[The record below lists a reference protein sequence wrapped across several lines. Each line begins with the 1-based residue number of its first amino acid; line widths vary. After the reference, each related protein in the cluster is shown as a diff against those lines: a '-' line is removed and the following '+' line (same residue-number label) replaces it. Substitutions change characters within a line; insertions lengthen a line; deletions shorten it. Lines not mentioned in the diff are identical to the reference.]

1 MEKRKQAMSFDSTE
15 HQSYCEKV
23 TGTNAGAIYT
33 KILNYIQII
42 KLELLFRLK
51 TELLLLIALFKIYK
65 KAWNKQ
71 LGNLFTHLLLL
82 LQISRMSTS
91 YYSLIP
97 LEGYAYNVIPPL
109 NSQSDIR
116 NQMRLIHTLLDL
128 ETASKMMLGSQLRI
142 NGMSSTRY
150 LFLSIIA

>member
-23 TGTNAGAIYT
+23 TGTNAGAINT

-42 KLELLFRLK
+42 KLELSFRLK

-65 KAWNKQ
+65 KAWNKL
-71 LGNLFTHLLLL
+71 LGNLFTHLLL

-142 NGMSSTRY
+142 NGMSSMRC
-150 LFLSIIA
+150 LFLPIIA